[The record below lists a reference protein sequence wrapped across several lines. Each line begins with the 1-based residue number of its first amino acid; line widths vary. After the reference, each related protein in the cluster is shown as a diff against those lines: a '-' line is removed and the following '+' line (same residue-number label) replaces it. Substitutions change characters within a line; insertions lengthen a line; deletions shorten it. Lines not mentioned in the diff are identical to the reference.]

1 MQQFELRFE
10 QERKLIKTEL
20 QAVERGGGAA
30 EIVLDMQLSIEEKVN
45 RVMNKQMEMFDEDR
59 EQVKEDMDR
68 LREQLKTVQEN
79 TATLEKS

>member
-1 MQQFELRFE
+1 
-10 QERKLIKTEL
+10 LIKTEL

-59 EQVKEDMDR
+59 E
-68 LREQLKTVQEN
+68 
-79 TATLEKS
+79 